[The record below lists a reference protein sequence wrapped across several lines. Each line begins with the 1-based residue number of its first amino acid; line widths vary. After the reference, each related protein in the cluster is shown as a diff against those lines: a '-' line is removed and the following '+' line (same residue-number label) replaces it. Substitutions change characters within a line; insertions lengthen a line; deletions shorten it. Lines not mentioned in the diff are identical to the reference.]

1 MPKKRIANMTRA
13 ERIRYKEN
21 LQQRERRYRRKM
33 QLIDAAL
40 GGRTNGE
47 PVRVTLHPVPCLQAP
62 TDTGYLDYREGLKLQ
77 RLIEQRLTL
86 ADTDG

>member
-1 MPKKRIANMTRA
+1 MPKKRIADMSRA

-21 LQQRERRYRRKM
+21 LQRQERRYRRSLVA
-33 QLIDAAL
+33 QDTTVYTPARI
-40 GGRTNGE
+40 
-47 PVRVTLHPVPCLQAP
+47 TLHPVPSLQTP

>member
-1 MPKKRIANMTRA
+1 MPKKRIADMNRS
-13 ERIRYKEN
+13 ERIRYKQLEG
-21 LQQRERRYRRKM
+21 QRERRFRRKM
-33 QLIDAAL
+33 AL
-40 GGRTNGE
+40 ADTAYQ
-47 PVRVTLHPVPCLQAP
+47 PPAHITLHPVPSLQTP